1 MVDMGNVYN
10 FLLYKMSHINA
21 KGTVPV
27 DKIIFINEVILLKFI
42 FVPSSQ
48 TNSLLSLK
56 GKSVPN

>member
-21 KGTVPV
+21 KCTVPV
-27 DKIIFINEVILLKFI
+27 VRNTSKIHFCAVK
-42 FVPSSQ
+42 S
-48 TNSLLSLK
+48 NSLLSLK